1 MKSPAHE
8 THPGEDAGDAKR
20 IKLSASLTAKLTDEL
35 RSTFA
40 ILFKHIYPNPSLFG
54 PEDLFGEVE
63 LQAIVDRF
71 GLIGSV
77 AILRKTIGGQTIT
90 GQLEALQKIIDRFA
104 KEVMATETQQEMEL
118 RYEEERVAEAKRVE
132 EEEKRARE
140 LEAERITKEIEDN
153 RKRAEQ
159 EHKRGEEAWKA
170 EQALHMSMLVKLA
183 GEEAERRG
191 VESIHRGR

>member
-1 MKSPAHE
+1 
-8 THPGEDAGDAKR
+8 
-20 IKLSASLTAKLTDEL
+20 
-35 RSTFA
+35 
-40 ILFKHIYPNPSLFG
+40 
-54 PEDLFGEVE
+54 
-63 LQAIVDRF
+63 
-71 GLIGSV
+71 
-77 AILRKTIGGQTIT
+77 
-90 GQLEALQKIIDRFA
+90 
-104 KEVMATETQQEMEL
+104 MEL

-191 VESIHRGR
+191 FGLKYF